1 MLLILI
7 TTLQTCLGLYLNRGC
22 LFSRERGI
30 YSLAFGGHVVSLL
43 LAVTSDLRRWLL
55 ALHTRVLQARSP
67 RHPRSVASLLLLLS
81 LIFQGEKK
89 AVAQTGREDEQILV
103 ADKKRPGSSSEH
115 HRGAHLR

>member
-7 TTLQTCLGLYLNRGC
+7 TALQTCLGLYLNRGC

-81 LIFQGEKK
+81 LIFQGGKE
-89 AVAQTGREDEQILV
+89 
-103 ADKKRPGSSSEH
+103 SSSTDWEGG
-115 HRGAHLR
+115 RADPCSGQEKARKQQ